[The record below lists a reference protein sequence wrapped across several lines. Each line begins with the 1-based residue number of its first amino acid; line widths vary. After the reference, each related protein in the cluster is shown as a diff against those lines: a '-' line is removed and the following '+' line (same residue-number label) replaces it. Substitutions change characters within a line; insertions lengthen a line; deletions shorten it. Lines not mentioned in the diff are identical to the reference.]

1 MPGTQAE
8 NSGKPYMS
16 IFEGRLM
23 MGAHEDTPGAVK
35 RTKSSGKI
43 VWEIP
48 YKSWKGIVRGWE
60 IKEFEYE
67 GKKIKS
73 LNVDFDDVKLS
84 LSGKMMG
91 EFIKKFAGADPTK
104 EIELSPYPDFVGKDG
119 TQKKSGLTVMQD
131 GKRLYSHFT
140 DVKDGV
146 YTMKNGY
153 PVAPA
158 AWGDMTDAQKKI
170 YNIQTDEFLE
180 AYVKLNPIKAVV
192 PEEEEPTIIFD
203 EPEEEKP
210 KVEDVPF

>member
-23 MGAHEDTPGAVK
+23 MGAHEDTEGAVK
-35 RTKSSGKI
+35 RTKSSGKV

-48 YKSWKGIVRGWE
+48 YKSWEGIVRGWE
-60 IKEFEYE
+60 MKEFEYE

-73 LNVDFDDVKLS
+73 LNVEFDDVKLS

-91 EFIKKFAGADPTK
+91 EFIKKFAGADHEK
-104 EIELSPYPDFVGKDG
+104 AIVISPYPDFVGKDG
-119 TQKKSGLTVMQD
+119 TMKKSGLTVMQG

-158 AWGDMTDAQKKI
+158 AWDAMSDAQKKI

-180 AYVKLNPIKAVV
+180 AYVKLNPIIAKF
-192 PEEEEPTIIFD
+192 EEPTINLD
-203 EPEEEKP
+203 EPEEEKLRL
-210 KVEDVPF
+210 EDVPY